1 MSSTN
6 KTTNYEL
13 SQYVGSDKPTYLGDY
28 NSDML
33 KIDTAIKGNADDIAT
48 NTSNISTVSTTAT
61 SALNKANANETAI
74 ETVSGTATSA
84 LNKANVNEVKIT
96 ALEAYTN
103 VVSAETKIGKL
114 GTKDLYRKIITYT
127 QSSATSG
134 SGLVQVDIPT
144 GISSVTRV
152 YNIIGNYDADSSGI
166 YNTVL
171 PNVTST
177 GGLLTINALII
188 GESISLR
195 LRAYNHAIA
204 ANSEFEFVIEYT
216 KD

>member
-6 KTTNYEL
+6 STTNYHL

-28 NSDML
+28 NGDML
-33 KIDTAIKGNADDIAT
+33 KIDTAIKNNADDITT
-48 NTSNISTVSTTAT
+48 NTGNIATVTETANT
-61 SALNKANANETAI
+61 ALGKANTNEETIGNVSLVANSALGKANTNEADI
-74 ETVSGTATSA
+74 VE
-84 LNKANVNEVKIT
+84 LKK
-96 ALEAYTN
+96 YTN
-103 VVSAETKIGKL
+103 VVSSETKIGKL

-127 QSSATSG
+127 QNTSTSS

-152 YNIIGNYDADSSGI
+152 YQIIGNYDNDNTGI

-177 GGLLTINALII
+177 GGILTVNALII
-188 GESISLR
+188 GNSIDLR
-195 LRAYNHAIA
+195 LRAYNHAI
-204 ANSEFEFVIEYT
+204 NSGAEFEFIIEYT